1 MACCQVECWPA
12 LRSLVLVL
20 KSLLKANGLNDVST
34 GGLGSF
40 ALANMALAHLQEEAK
55 VPLHPVIGHMYY
67 EQPQLLHCADP
78 APRCGVREPEGR
90 VAPGFKS

>member
-1 MACCQVECWPA
+1 MLDLQVEHWPA
-12 LRSLVLVL
+12 LRPLVLVI

-55 VPLHPVIGHMYY
+55 VRVDFKRRRGCLVGA
-67 EQPQLLHCADP
+67 CAK
-78 APRCGVREPEGR
+78 AL
-90 VAPGFKS
+90 S